1 MADGVSP
8 ADLKAAS
15 ALAAGARKILVFT
28 GAGLSTNSGIPDF
41 RGPDGVWTKREP
53 VLYQDFINSTKAK
66 VEYWRY
72 KAETFAAFLTAAP
85 NAAHKA
91 VVSLE
96 RSGRLLTVVT
106 QNIDNLHRAAGTGPD
121 KLVELHGSGL
131 YAECLDSHAWVSMA
145 EALEKFKARG
155 APPECECG
163 GWLKPAVVMFGESL
177 DGSNLLKAFAA
188 ARDCDLA
195 ISVGSTLS
203 VEPAASVPLAA
214 KAAGKP
220 YIIVNM
226 GPTAQDGAADIRL
239 EGDAC
244 ELLPAILVTSDTR
257 P

>member
-1 MADGVSP
+1 MANDIEAARELVG
-8 ADLKAAS
+8 KA
-15 ALAAGARKILVFT
+15 RRILVFT
-28 GAGLSTNSGIPDF
+28 GAGISTGSGIPDY
-41 RGPDGVWTKREP
+41 RGPGGVWLKREP
-53 VLYQDFINSTKAK
+53 VLYDEFISSTKSK
-66 VEYWRY
+66 VDYWRY
-72 KAETFAAFLTAAP
+72 KAETFPAFAAAAP

-91 VVSLE
+91 VAALE
-96 RSGRLLTVVT
+96 NSGRLLAVVT
-106 QNIDNLHRAAGTGPD
+106 QNIDSLHRAAGTHTD

-131 YAECLDSHAWVSMA
+131 YAECLDCYAWVSMA
-145 EALEKFKARG
+145 EALEKFKASG
-155 APPECECG
+155 APPQCECG

-226 GPTAQDGAADIRL
+226 GPTAQDAAADIRL

-244 ELLPAILVTSDTR
+244 EILPSILVTNDTR
-257 P
+257 S